1 MSLFVVKCNLSQ
13 VCLQTL
19 LCGMSL
25 FIVVVRVTRGM
36 FLSCVLRG
44 YVFHFLFWDGF
55 LFCVRESWRL
65 FVGIVLTCCVRMVLF
80 AFLNSPGSERCLSYV
95 KCRTAFC
102 PLHNGLQV
110 IRHAYPLFYMVGK
123 AGWKGIDGCSVMRN
137 GLYRSAERC
146 VPVDGKGFFMV
157 RKGLSHCLEEA
168 FPDGRTGVKGRQE
181 NLYWC
186 LILYNVLIYKDISV
200 SSQYSRISPWRAV
213 SLRRRVK
220 MALKS
225 VAWWHGWVSEL

>member
-1 MSLFVVKCNLSQ
+1 MLNIELFAYWNFVKFL
-13 VCLQTL
+13 L
-19 LCGMSL
+19 LCGSQPVWLAFLFVYESVCREMQLVSGVFADLIVRNVFVYRCCKSDARDVSFLCVARLCVSL
-25 FIVVVRVTRGM
+25 
-36 FLSCVLRG
+36 SVLRR
-44 YVFHFLFWDGF
+44 F

-146 VPVDGKGFFMV
+146 LWCCGTVRFGWWERLFHCTEEPFSPSGRAFSGWNDGCDG
-157 RKGLSHCLEEA
+157 EA
-168 FPDGRTGVKGRQE
+168 GGH
-181 NLYWC
+181 
-186 LILYNVLIYKDISV
+186 VLMCDSV
-200 SSQYSRISPWRAV
+200 
-213 SLRRRVK
+213 
-220 MALKS
+220 
-225 VAWWHGWVSEL
+225 

>member
-25 FIVVVRVTRGM
+25 FIVVVGVTRGM

-146 VPVDGKGFFMV
+146 LWCCGTVRFGWWERLFHCTEEPFSPSGRAFSGWNDGCDG
-157 RKGLSHCLEEA
+157 EA
-168 FPDGRTGVKGRQE
+168 GGH
-181 NLYWC
+181 
-186 LILYNVLIYKDISV
+186 VLMCDSV
-200 SSQYSRISPWRAV
+200 
-213 SLRRRVK
+213 
-220 MALKS
+220 
-225 VAWWHGWVSEL
+225 

>member
-1 MSLFVVKCNLSQ
+1 MNCLRIEIAINSYCHAAVSLFDWRFYLFMSLFVVKCNLSQ
-13 VCLQTL
+13 AGLQTL

-110 IRHAYPLFYMVGK
+110 IRHAYTLFYMVGK
-123 AGWKGIDGCSVMRN
+123 AGWKGVDGCSVMRN

-146 VPVDGKGFFMV
+146 LWCGGTVRFGWWERLFHWTEEPFSPSGRAFSGWNDGCDG
-157 RKGLSHCLEEA
+157 EA
-168 FPDGRTGVKGRQE
+168 GELLLMCD
-181 NLYWC
+181 
-186 LILYNVLIYKDISV
+186 SV
-200 SSQYSRISPWRAV
+200 
-213 SLRRRVK
+213 
-220 MALKS
+220 
-225 VAWWHGWVSEL
+225 